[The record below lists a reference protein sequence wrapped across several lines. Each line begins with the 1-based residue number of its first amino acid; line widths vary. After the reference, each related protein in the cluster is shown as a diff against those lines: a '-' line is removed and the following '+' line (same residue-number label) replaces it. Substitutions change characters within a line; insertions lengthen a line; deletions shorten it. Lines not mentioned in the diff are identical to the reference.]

1 MFGPAGTV
9 YVYRSYGIHWCMNV
23 VAGPEGDPQGV
34 LLRGG
39 SVVTGRGTAIE
50 RRGRSDHLT
59 DGPGKL
65 GQALGID
72 GSLSGTMIGGGAVRI
87 SGLGS
92 VHAFEATPRI
102 GISRAVGRPWRFVA
116 LDS

>member
-1 MFGPAGTV
+1 
-9 YVYRSYGIHWCMNV
+9 MNV
-23 VAGPEGDPQGV
+23 VAGPQGDPQGV

-39 SVVTGRGTAIE
+39 SVVTGRETAIE
-50 RRGRSDHLT
+50 RRGRADHLT

-72 GSLSGTMIGGGAVRI
+72 GGLSGTMIGGGAVGI

-92 VHAFEATPRI
+92 VDAFEATPRI